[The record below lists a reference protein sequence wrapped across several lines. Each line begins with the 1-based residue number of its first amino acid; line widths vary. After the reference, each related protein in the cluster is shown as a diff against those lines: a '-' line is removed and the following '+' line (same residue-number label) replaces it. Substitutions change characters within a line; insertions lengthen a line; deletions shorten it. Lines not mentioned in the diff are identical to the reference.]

1 MKKQLTRQSI
11 NSVCIGYSGN
21 SHWEFFK
28 MVLGKPWIKNIC
40 ILGVYYGRDIAYMA
54 NILNSLGRDDYQIVG
69 VDKFEDSYCDDWPEE
84 QRNLTWEEAG
94 FGPAPTLNKTKAN
107 LFELGLATNVFL
119 VSDLDVNFFK
129 NTQQKFDFI
138 YLDTSHDYETVRKTI
153 ELSLARIN
161 PNGILGGDNFS
172 DEGTW
177 GVASAVR
184 DSFTKYDVFFNWLW
198 LAKPSDYQTQQKNSE
213 VIFREIKNK
222 PSLNSISKSILPQ
235 LLSAY
240 SEEGY
245 EVSVGLNPDRESAN
259 GCFGFL
265 VESDLVSKLT
275 KPDILPRFLTGGGIG
290 LSEIYLLENVLRI
303 FQPKRE
309 FLIGIAAG
317 WSTIALG
324 LINPS
329 AYLYGIDNCTEGID
343 SQNGLELTKRIA
355 EKFNLNL
362 KICVGC
368 SPEDVPSF
376 LGKVLAVGGTID
388 FVFVDGLHTNE
399 QVFRDFHA
407 CLPYLSDSAILA
419 FHDILNWNMLSGW
432 QNIVES
438 GQKHNFKAVI
448 LRRTASG
455 MGMLYRN
462 VSKEVEENTFAFY
475 QHPFL
480 LCPT

>member
-40 ILGVYYGRDIAYMA
+40 VLGVYYGRDIAYMA

-107 LFELGLATNVFL
+107 LFELGLAT
-119 VSDLDVNFFK
+119 
-129 NTQQKFDFI
+129 
-138 YLDTSHDYETVRKTI
+138 
-153 ELSLARIN
+153 
-161 PNGILGGDNFS
+161 
-172 DEGTW
+172 
-177 GVASAVR
+177 
-184 DSFTKYDVFFNWLW
+184 
-198 LAKPSDYQTQQKNSE
+198 
-213 VIFREIKNK
+213 
-222 PSLNSISKSILPQ
+222 
-235 LLSAY
+235 
-240 SEEGY
+240 
-245 EVSVGLNPDRESAN
+245 
-259 GCFGFL
+259 
-265 VESDLVSKLT
+265 
-275 KPDILPRFLTGGGIG
+275 
-290 LSEIYLLENVLRI
+290 
-303 FQPKRE
+303 
-309 FLIGIAAG
+309 
-317 WSTIALG
+317 
-324 LINPS
+324 
-329 AYLYGIDNCTEGID
+329 ID

-462 VSKEVEENTFAFY
+462 VSYGMGIVISDIRFFIGV
-475 QHPFL
+475 
-480 LCPT
+480 

>member
-161 PNGILGGDNFS
+161 PNGILGGDDFS

-198 LAKPSDYQTQQKNSE
+198 LAKPSDYQTQTRKKT
-213 VIFREIKNK
+213 REMTELPAKTENE
-222 PSLNSISKSILPQ
+222 SILTK
-235 LLSAY
+235 LLYAY
-240 SEEGY
+240 REMGY
-245 EVSVGLNPDRESAN
+245 LIRVGLNPFRERYRDAPFAALYRLGDSEKKSS
-259 GCFGFL
+259 L
-265 VESDLVSKLT
+265 Q
-275 KPDILPRFLTGGGIG
+275 ILITGGGIAID
-290 LSEIYLLENVLRI
+290 EIYLFENVLRI
-303 FQPKRE
+303 FKPKRE

-462 VSKEVEENTFAFY
+462 VSKEVEENIFAFY
-475 QHPFL
+475 QHPFM